1 MPKTWFLSRSTS
13 PQWDRR
19 DTHHGW
25 QALGLIIYRALL
37 RTGEKREARHNL
49 CPQGAHTDQRH
60 EETGAV
66 KGT

>member
-1 MPKTWFLSRSTS
+1 MAR
-13 PQWDRR
+13 
-19 DTHHGW
+19 